1 MSLETQTP
9 RHPSESE
16 IAAAAPHRRSL
27 WRQRDFMKLWTGQ
40 SISQFG
46 DEITLLAIPLLAIN
60 TLGAGPLEMGIFG
73 VVRFLPWIFFTLPAG
88 VWVDR
93 MRRRPILIGADLA
106 RAALLGS
113 IPLAFVGD
121 WLTLI
126 QVYVVA
132 FAAGTLEVFFDVAYQ
147 SYLPSLVERDELVEG
162 NSKLELSR
170 AGSSVVGP
178 TVAGFLIEA
187 IRAPFA
193 IAFDAL
199 SYLGAA
205 LFIGLIRRTEPEP
218 AKHDPADGTRPT
230 MWQEA
235 RAGIG
240 YVFANPYLRSIAAC
254 TGTANLF
261 GNVSGAVLILYIAR
275 EDGLNLSA
283 GTIGLIFALG
293 NVGVLLGALTGGRVA
308 NAIGVGPTIIASAV
322 LAGAA
327 AFAVPL
333 APREDPF
340 WVLVIGGVFLGYGV
354 VAYNVN
360 QVGLRQAITPDRML
374 GRMNATMRLIVWGTI
389 PVGALIGGVLGSV
402 LSNAFGTAEGLQ
414 IVLWLAAIGGSLA
427 FLPVL
432 FSPVRTLR
440 EIPAQ
445 AE

>member
-1 MSLETQTP
+1 MSLETPTP

-40 SISQFG
+40 TISQFG
-46 DEITLLAIPLLAIN
+46 DEITFLAIPLLAIEI
-60 TLGAGPLEMGIFG
+60 LGAGALEMGILG
-73 VVRFLPWIFFTLPAG
+73 VVRFLPWILFTLPAG

-93 MRRRPILIGADLA
+93 MRRRPILIGADVA
-106 RAALLGS
+106 RAALLAS
-113 IPLAFVGD
+113 IPIAFIGD
-121 WLTLI
+121 WLTLV

-132 FAAGTLEVFFDVAYQ
+132 FVAGTLEVFFDVAYQ
-147 SYLPSLVERDELVEG
+147 SYLPSIVERDELVEG

-170 AGSSVVGP
+170 AGSQVAGP
-178 TVAGFLIEA
+178 TVAGFLIQA
-187 IRAPFA
+187 ITAPFA

-205 LFIGLIRRTEPEP
+205 LFIGLIRRGEAGPVP
-218 AKHDPADGTRPT
+218 HDLAEGKRPS

-240 YVFANPYLRSIAAC
+240 YVVGNRYLRSIAAC
-254 TGTANLF
+254 TGISNLF
-261 GNVSGAVLILYIAR
+261 SNAGEAVLILYFVDER
-275 EDGLNLSA
+275 GFNLSA
-283 GTIGLIFALG
+283 GAIGIIFALG
-293 NVGVLLGALTGGRVA
+293 NLGVIVGALVGGRVA
-308 NAIGVGPTIIASAV
+308 KALGIGPTIIISAAV
-322 LAGAA
+322 AGVATI
-327 AFAVPL
+327 AVPI

-340 WVLVIGGVFLGYGV
+340 WFLVVGGALLGFGV
-354 VAYNVN
+354 VVYNVN

-389 PVGALIGGVLGSV
+389 PIGALLGGVLGTV
-402 LSNAFGTAEGLQ
+402 FGLVP
-414 IVLWLAAIGGSLA
+414 VLWLAAIGGSLS

>member
-1 MSLETQTP
+1 MSLETPTP
-9 RHPSESE
+9 GQPSDSE
-16 IAAAAPHRRSL
+16 IAAATPHRPSL

-46 DEITLLAIPLLAIN
+46 DEITMLAIPLLAIEI
-60 TLGAGPLEMGIFG
+60 LGAGALEMGILG

-93 MRRRPILIGADLA
+93 MRRRPILIGADVA
-106 RAALLGS
+106 RAVLLAS
-113 IPLAFVGD
+113 IPVAFIGD

-132 FAAGTLEVFFDVAYQ
+132 FVAGTLEVFFDVAYQ
-147 SYLPSLVERDELVEG
+147 SYLPSIVERDELVEG

-170 AGSSVVGP
+170 AGSQVIGP
-178 TVAGFLIEA
+178 TVAGFLIQA
-187 IRAPFA
+187 VTAPFA

-199 SYLGAA
+199 SYLWAA
-205 LFIGLIRRTEPEP
+205 LFIGFIRRPEPEI
-218 AKHDPADGTRPT
+218 AKHDPADGKPPS

-235 RAGIG
+235 RAGVG
-240 YVFANPYLRSIAAC
+240 YVISNRYLRSIAAC

-261 GNVSGAVLILYIAR
+261 GNISGAVLILYFVDER
-275 EDGLNLSA
+275 GFDLSPGA
-283 GTIGLIFALG
+283 IGVIFALG
-293 NVGVLLGALTGGRVA
+293 NVGVILGALTAGRLA
-308 NAIGVGPTIIASAV
+308 KAIGVGPTIVASAAV
-322 LAGAA
+322 AGIAT
-327 AFAVPL
+327 FAVPL

-340 WVLVIGGVFLGYGV
+340 WFLVIGGVFLGYGV

-389 PVGALIGGVLGSV
+389 PIGALIGGVLGTV
-402 LSNAFGTAEGLQ
+402 AGLVP
-414 IVLWLAAIGGSLA
+414 VLWLSAIGGSLA

>member
-1 MSLETQTP
+1 MTIERNP
-9 RHPSESE
+9 GAEPSPAELGTST
-16 IAAAAPHRRSL
+16 PHRPSL

-40 SISQFG
+40 TISQFG
-46 DEITLLAIPLLAIN
+46 DEITLLGIPLLAIAV
-60 TLGAGPLEMGIFG
+60 LGAGPLEMGILG

-93 MRRRPILIGADLA
+93 MRRRPILIGADIA
-106 RAALLGS
+106 RAVLLAS
-113 IPLAFVGD
+113 IPIAFVGGF
-121 WLTLI
+121 LTLI
-126 QVYVVA
+126 QVYIVA
-132 FAAGTLEVFFDVAYQ
+132 FIAGTLEVFFDVAYQ
-147 SYLPSLVERDELVEG
+147 SYLPSIVERDELVEG

-170 AGSSVVGP
+170 AGSQVAGP
-178 TVAGFLIEA
+178 TVAGFLIQA
-187 IRAPFA
+187 IGAPFA
-193 IAFDAL
+193 IAFDAI

-205 LFIGLIRRTEPEP
+205 LFIGLIKREETGPEP
-218 AKHDPADGTRPT
+218 HDPADGKRPS

-240 YVFANPYLRSIAAC
+240 YVVSNKYLRSIAAC

-261 GNVSGAVLILYIAR
+261 GNISGAVLILYLFR
-275 EDGLNLSA
+275 EDIGLGLSE

-293 NVGVLLGALTGGRVA
+293 NLGVILGALIGGRLA
-308 NAIGVGPTIIASAV
+308 KAIGIGPTIVVSAA
-322 LAGAA
+322 LAGLA

-333 APREDPF
+333 APQDDPF
-340 WVLVIGGVFLGYGV
+340 WVLVIGGLFFGFGV
-354 VAYNVN
+354 VVYNVN

-389 PVGALIGGVLGSV
+389 PIGALIGGILG
-402 LSNAFGTAEGLQ
+402 ATIGLQ
-414 IVLWLAAIGGSLA
+414 SALWVSAIGASLS

-432 FSPVRTLR
+432 FSPVRSLR